1 MSSAM
6 HKAPK
11 TFCMGNAISNSARTT
26 KVVTV
31 DTEISTPKKERGV
44 KEKLAKPVRRSLG
57 ISRRLLSFVAGVG
70 YAEKGQLKRDQLYGL
85 RAKAANYLPDFSLS
99 ILARNFST
107 PDLFILY

>member
-1 MSSAM
+1 M
-6 HKAPK
+6 
-11 TFCMGNAISNSARTT
+11 
-26 KVVTV
+26 VTV

-85 RAKAANYLPDFSLS
+85 RANATRNHQLLLDFSLS
-99 ILARNFST
+99 ILA
-107 PDLFILY
+107 